1 MEYVKKSL
9 FVGRAKLSS
18 ALRVLLL
25 VALLSA
31 GLLAG
36 LLTLLLTGCASLP
49 VSQREAPVEAL
60 LYRLHSED
68 VSRAVEL
75 TRLPFLLDGE
85 ILTTERDAELLWE
98 NLKAIP
104 DFLESPEILSIREAY
119 PSDYTE
125 FRDSSE
131 LRVFFDRALPENPS
145 LVEIETPVGRFLLL
159 LTGKKLGLPEIAGLK
174 GPM

>member
-1 MEYVKKSL
+1 MKFLKKSIP
-9 FVGRAKLSS
+9 
-18 ALRVLLL
+18 LLL
-25 VALLSA
+25 VA

-36 LLTLLLTGCASLP
+36 CTSLP
-49 VSQREAPVEAL
+49 VSQRPSSVESM
-60 LYRLHSED
+60 LYRIHRGD
-68 VSRAVEL
+68 VEQAVEL

-98 NLKAIP
+98 NLKAVP
-104 DFLESPEILSIREAY
+104 ALLESPKILSLREAY

-145 LVEIETPVGRFLLL
+145 FAEIETPVGRFLLL
-159 LTGKKLGLPEIAGLK
+159 LTGKKIGLPEIAGLK
-174 GPM
+174 GPLR